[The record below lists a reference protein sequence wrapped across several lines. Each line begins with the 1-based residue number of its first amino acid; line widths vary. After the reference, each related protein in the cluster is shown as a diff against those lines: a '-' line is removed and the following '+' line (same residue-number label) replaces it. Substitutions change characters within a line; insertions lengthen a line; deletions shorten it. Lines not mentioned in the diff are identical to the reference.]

1 MIEYLAN
8 RSRICVGIEFGCFSN
23 ALEFVLKQETRVW
36 SVNARRIATKNENE
50 NSIKNNRSQKVQK
63 TRGLSTEDQGAAYNV
78 FFFFSKFGKEPSWER
93 KTRVK
98 KKKKETDVPFK
109 TQLVLFI

>member
-8 RSRICVGIEFGCFSN
+8 RSRICVWIEFGCFSN

-36 SVNARRIATKNENE
+36 SVNARRISTKNENE

-63 TRGLSTEDQGAAYNV
+63 TRGLSTEDQGAAYHV
-78 FFFFSKFGKEPSWER
+78 FLPDSGKNHPGSEKHVLKR
-93 KTRVK
+93 
-98 KKKKETDVPFK
+98 KKERN
-109 TQLVLFI
+109 

>member
-63 TRGLSTEDQGAAYNV
+63 TRGLSTEDQGAAYHV
-78 FFFFSKFGKEPSWER
+78 FLRKKKPSWER

-98 KKKKETDVPFK
+98 KKKKETDVQFK
-109 TQLVLFI
+109 TQLVLLI